1 MIKKLTLAGFAML
14 MFSAAGCNAISDMCL
29 EKEMTC
35 RNHILATKAWGEWSW
50 CYDELDHPHHFA
62 KGFRAGYENILAG
75 GKGCQPTLPP
85 RLYWKPCFQTP
96 LGQCQ
101 IQSWFDG
108 YSHGA
113 LAAQQ
118 DGYGNINTLPMS
130 SSARQNLLNAK
141 IPASNACFAELGTM
155 SEGQTIDGHAIEN
168 GMDGLIEM
176 PGPLPEG
183 NEIPPIPDGQYIE
196 GGNTLPGELAPP
208 PYEQQ

>member
-14 MFSAAGCNAISDMCL
+14 LFSAAGCNAISDMCL
-29 EKEMTC
+29 ETEMGC
-35 RNHILATKAWGEWSW
+35 RNHVLARKAWGEWSW
-50 CYDELDHPHHFA
+50 CYDKLDHPLHFA

-118 DGYGNINTLPMS
+118 DGYGNLNTLPMS
-130 SSARQNLLNAK
+130 SAARQNLLNSK
-141 IPASNACFAELGTM
+141 IPASNACFAELGGATI
-155 SEGQTIDGHAIEN
+155 EG

-176 PGPLPEG
+176 PGPIEDG
-183 NEIPPIPDGQYIE
+183 SQIPPVPGGHVIE
-196 GGNTLPGELAPP
+196 GENTLPGELAPP
-208 PYEQQ
+208 PKELLPPYEQQ

>member
-1 MIKKLTLAGFAML
+1 MIRKLTLAGFAML
-14 MFSAAGCNAISDMCL
+14 LFSAAGCNAISDMCL

-35 RNHILATKAWGEWSW
+35 RNHILACKAWGEWSW
-50 CYDELDHPHHFA
+50 CYDQLNHRSHFA

-96 LGQCQ
+96 LGQSQ

-130 SSARQNLLNAK
+130 SSARQNLLNSK
-141 IPASNACFAELGTM
+141 LPASNACFAKLGHTT
-155 SEGQTIDGHAIEN
+155 EG

-176 PGPLPEG
+176 PGPLQEGEQILSVPEG
-183 NEIPPIPDGQYIE
+183 QDIE
-196 GGNTLPGELAPP
+196 GGNTLPGGLAPP

>member
-1 MIKKLTLAGFAML
+1 MIRKLSLAGFAML
-14 MFSAAGCNAISDMCL
+14 LFSAAGCNAISDMCL

-35 RNHILATKAWGEWSW
+35 RNHVLACKAWGEWSW
-50 CYDELDHPHHFA
+50 CYNELDYPMHFA

-85 RLYWKPCFQTP
+85 RLYWKPCFQSP
-96 LGQCQ
+96 KGQCQ

-130 SSARQNLLNAK
+130 SAARQNMLNAK
-141 IPASNACFAELGTM
+141 IPASNACFAELGE
-155 SEGQTIDGHAIEN
+155 S
-168 GMDGLIEM
+168 MDGSGDELIEM
-176 PGPLPEG
+176 PGPVPLSEQVPQVPGQSLNGHDTDSIQVLP
-183 NEIPPIPDGQYIE
+183 
-196 GGNTLPGELAPP
+196 T
-208 PYEQQ
+208 PYEQH

>member
-14 MFSAAGCNAISDMCL
+14 LFSAAGCNAISDLCL
-29 EKEMTC
+29 ETEMGC
-35 RNHILATKAWGEWSW
+35 RNHVLAHKAWGEWSW

-62 KGFRAGYENILAG
+62 KGFRAGYENILTG

-118 DGYGNINTLPMS
+118 DGYGNLNTLPMS
-130 SSARQNLLNAK
+130 SSARQNLLNSK
-141 IPASNACFAELGTM
+141 IPASNACFAEPGP
-155 SEGQTIDGHAIEN
+155 AIEG
-168 GMDGLIEM
+168 GMDGIDGLIEM

-183 NEIPPIPDGQYIE
+183 EDIPAAPEGQSIE
-196 GGNTLPGELAPP
+196 GQNIQGGNTPPTELAPP
-208 PYEQQ
+208 PYEQ

>member
-14 MFSAAGCNAISDMCL
+14 LFSAAGCNAISDMCL
-29 EKEMTC
+29 EQEMAC
-35 RNHILATKAWGEWSW
+35 RNYVLACKAWGEWSW
-50 CYDELDHPHHFA
+50 CYDELDYPSHFA

-96 LGQCQ
+96 KGQCQ
-101 IQSWFDG
+101 TQSWFDG

-130 SSARQNLLNAK
+130 SSARQNLLNSK
-141 IPASNACFAELGTM
+141 IPASDACFAGLGHQT
-155 SEGQTIDGHAIEN
+155 EG

-176 PGPLPEG
+176 PGPLQEG
-183 NEIPPIPDGQYIE
+183 ELLSPVLEGQYIDD
-196 GGNTLPGELAPP
+196 GNTLPRELAPP